1 MNFNNFWI
9 EKYRPKK
16 IEDIILN
23 PETRNI
29 INNYIEKKEIP
40 NLLLVGIQGIG
51 KTSLAKIIVNDI
63 LQCQYLYI
71 NASDEN
77 GIDTI
82 RNKVVNFSK
91 TKSLDGNIKIV
102 ILDEVD
108 GISLEA
114 QKALR
119 NTMEEFSSN
128 TRYIL
133 TGNFKH
139 KIIQALQSRCQELNL
154 TPPIQEIV
162 KRVFYILKT
171 EKIEVK
177 EEQKQ
182 NLVLLIKKL
191 YPDVRKAINETQ
203 KYCSNNT
210 LLIPELTVKNE
221 IIIKCIENVKVK
233 KANIARKF
241 CIENEEKFQADYQLL
256 LKELFYYIN
265 DNLNYNLEKS
275 KKALLVVSEHLYRSS
290 FVVDQEINFYSCL
303 ISLEECIS
311 SS

>member
-1 MNFNNFWI
+1 MNFDNLWI
-9 EKYRPKK
+9 EKYRPKNLNDIVLNDDTRK
-16 IEDIILN
+16 ILD
-23 PETRNI
+23 T
-29 INNYIEKKEIP
+29 YVSKKEIP

-51 KTSLAKIIVNDI
+51 KTSLAKIIVNSI

-82 RNKVVNFSK
+82 RNKVVSFSK
-91 TKSLDGNIKIV
+91 TKSFDGNIKVV

-154 TPPIQEIV
+154 TPPIQGIV
-162 KRVFYILKT
+162 KRISQILKAEQVT
-171 EKIEVK
+171 IK

-191 YPDVRKAINETQ
+191 YPDVRKIINDLQ
-203 KYCSNNT
+203 KFSHSNN
-210 LLIPELTVKNE
+210 LVIPELSIKSDVINKCFEFVKT
-221 IIIKCIENVKVK
+221 K
-233 KANIARKF
+233 KSNLARKY

-256 LKELFYYIN
+256 LKEMFYYLN
-265 DNLNYNLEKS
+265 DNLNFDNEKS
-275 KKALLVVSEHLYRSS
+275 KRALLIVSEYLYRTT

-303 ISLEECIS
+303 ISLEDVIS
-311 SS
+311 

>member
-1 MNFNNFWI
+1 MNFDNLWI
-9 EKYRPKK
+9 EKYRPKTLNDIVLNDDTRK
-16 IEDIILN
+16 ILDTYVKN
-23 PETRNI
+23 
-29 INNYIEKKEIP
+29 KEVP

-82 RNKVVNFSK
+82 RNKVVSFSK
-91 TKSLDGNIKIV
+91 TKSFDGNIKVV

-119 NTMEEFSSN
+119 NTMEEYSGN

-154 TPPIQEIV
+154 TPPIQSIV
-162 KRVFYILKT
+162 KRISQILKLENIT
-171 EKIEVK
+171 IK
-177 EEQKQ
+177 EEQKH

-191 YPDVRKAINETQ
+191 YPDVRKIINDIQ
-203 KYCSNNT
+203 KFSTSKNLN
-210 LLIPELTVKNE
+210 IPELSIKNDV
-221 IIIKCIENVKVK
+221 ISKCIDHVKFK
-233 KANIARKF
+233 KSNLARKY

-256 LKELFYYIN
+256 LKELFHYLN
-265 DNLNYNLEKS
+265 DTLDFNNDKS
-275 KKALLVVSEHLYRSS
+275 KKALLIVSEYLYRTT

-303 ISLEECIS
+303 ISLEEVI
-311 SS
+311 

>member
-1 MNFNNFWI
+1 MNFDNLWI
-9 EKYRPKK
+9 EKYRPKTLNDIVLNDDTRK
-16 IEDIILN
+16 ILD
-23 PETRNI
+23 
-29 INNYIEKKEIP
+29 NYVSKKEIP

-51 KTSLAKIIVNDI
+51 KTSLAKIIVNSI

-82 RNKVVNFSK
+82 RNKVVSFSK
-91 TKSLDGNIKIV
+91 TKSFDGNIKVV

-154 TPPIQEIV
+154 TPPIQGIV
-162 KRVFYILKT
+162 KRISQILKAEQVT
-171 EKIEVK
+171 IK

-191 YPDVRKAINETQ
+191 YPDVRKIINDLQ
-203 KYCSNNT
+203 KFSHSSN
-210 LLIPELTVKNE
+210 LVIPELSIKSDVIN
-221 IIIKCIENVKVK
+221 KCIEFVKTK
-233 KANIARKF
+233 KSNLARKY

-256 LKELFYYIN
+256 LKEMFYYLN
-265 DNLNYNLEKS
+265 DNLNFDNENS
-275 KKALLVVSEHLYRSS
+275 KRALLIVSEYLYRTT
-290 FVVDQEINFYSCL
+290 FVVDQEINYYSCL
-303 ISLEECIS
+303 ISLEDVIS
-311 SS
+311 

>member
-119 NTMEEFSSN
+119 NTMEEFSNN

-162 KRVFYILKT
+162 KRMFYILKT

-221 IIIKCIENVKVK
+221 IIIKCIENVKAK

>member
-9 EKYRPKK
+9 EKYRPKTLS
-16 IEDIILN
+16 DIILN
-23 PETRNI
+23 SETKSILNS
-29 INNYIEKKEIP
+29 YLEKKEVP

-82 RNKVVNFSK
+82 RNKVVSFSK
-91 TKSLDGNIKIV
+91 TRSIDGNIKIV

-133 TGNFKH
+133 TGNYKH

-162 KRVFYILKT
+162 KRVFFILKA
-171 EKIEVK
+171 EKVEIK

-182 NLVLLIKKL
+182 NIVLLIKKL
-191 YPDVRKAINETQ
+191 YPDVRKIINELQ
-203 KYCSNNT
+203 KYSTTST
-210 LLIPELTVKNE
+210 LIIPELTIKNE
-221 IIIKCIENVKVK
+221 IVIKCIDDVKAK
-233 KANIARKF
+233 KANLARKF

-265 DNLNYNLEKS
+265 DNLNYSLERN

-303 ISLEECIS
+303 IALEECIS
-311 SS
+311 GS

>member
-1 MNFNNFWI
+1 MNFDNLWI
-9 EKYRPKK
+9 EKYRPKTLSDIVLNDDTRK
-16 IEDIILN
+16 ILD
-23 PETRNI
+23 TFVS
-29 INNYIEKKEIP
+29 KKEIP

-51 KTSLAKIIVNDI
+51 KTSLAKIIVNSI

-82 RNKVVNFSK
+82 RNKVVSFSK
-91 TKSLDGNIKIV
+91 TKSFDGNIKVV

-154 TPPIQEIV
+154 TPPIQGIV
-162 KRVFYILKT
+162 KRISQILKA
-171 EKIEVK
+171 EQIAIKDD
-177 EEQKQ
+177 QKQ
-182 NLVLLIKKL
+182 NLILLIKKL
-191 YPDVRKAINETQ
+191 YPDVRKIINDLQ
-203 KYCSNNT
+203 KFSHSSN
-210 LLIPELTVKNE
+210 LIIPELTIKNDV
-221 IIIKCIENVKVK
+221 ISKCIEFVKTK
-233 KANIARKF
+233 KSNLARKY
-241 CIENEEKFQADYQLL
+241 CIENEDKFQADYQLL
-256 LKELFYYIN
+256 LKEMFYYLN
-265 DNLNYNLEKS
+265 DSLNFDNEKS
-275 KKALLVVSEHLYRSS
+275 KRALLIVSEYLYRTT

-303 ISLEECIS
+303 ISLEDVIS
-311 SS
+311 